1 MFYLIIF
8 EHETISQWNI
18 QVKYILNPPLCNQNP
33 NNDKIAIERSPKSK
47 DLRGKWLSETCDKV
61 LYFNIFLPIQVSAHR
76 IHYWHNRSNVII
88 GHAMSKGP
96 NNSLSD
102 KHEIIIALL
111 HSNDYVLILYQI
123 NQISFLL
130 LRLQLYTKVPI

>member
-61 LYFNIFLPIQVSAHR
+61 LYFNIFFA
-76 IHYWHNRSNVII
+76 NT
-88 GHAMSKGP
+88 
-96 NNSLSD
+96 SLCPLNT
-102 KHEIIIALL
+102 LL
-111 HSNDYVLILYQI
+111 
-123 NQISFLL
+123 
-130 LRLQLYTKVPI
+130 T

>member
-1 MFYLIIF
+1 M
-8 EHETISQWNI
+8 
-18 QVKYILNPPLCNQNP
+18 
-33 NNDKIAIERSPKSK
+33 
-47 DLRGKWLSETCDKV
+47 
-61 LYFNIFLPIQVSAHR
+61 
-76 IHYWHNRSNVII
+76 II

-102 KHEIIIALL
+102 KQEIIIALL